1 MYHKDNGEPRPSS
14 TPTQNS
20 ARKAKFDGKLLPGSY
35 QFPFSIPFPAQVDFD
50 LLSAILPSASEVVH
64 PFSDIGVPA
73 SPMSPTNQPYIEP
86 KSPGRSAPAS
96 SIKSSSLR
104 SNSPDLDIANE
115 RRKREPRRTLSGDSN
130 ISTEIALE
138 TPQSFIENTA
148 ATIFYELVVRIVHGR
163 FRPDNKYASAHLL
176 LISILIPQKKNR
188 IKAPIT
194 YIPAVVAQPATI
206 RRQQAYENAAL
217 IPGPHSDPEGWL
229 SLPTT
234 VLRGSLTGTLAQNVA
249 IECTV
254 SLIVTSKGSEAL
266 TRRSSAI
273 SC

>member
-1 MYHKDNGEPRPSS
+1 
-14 TPTQNS
+14 
-20 ARKAKFDGKLLPGSY
+20 LPGSY
-35 QFPFSIPFPAQVDFD
+35 PFSFSIPFPGQVDFD
-50 LLSAILPSASEVVH
+50 LLSAVLPAPEFVH

-86 KSPGRSAPAS
+86 KSPGRSTPVS
-96 SIKSSSLR
+96 PIKSSSLR

-115 RRKREPRRTLSGDSN
+115 RRKRDPHRTLSGDSN

-138 TPQSFIENTA
+138 NPQSFIENRA

-163 FRPDNKYASAHLL
+163 FRPDNKYVSAHLL
-176 LISILIPQKKNR
+176 LISILISQKNR

-194 YIPAVVAQPATI
+194 YIPAVVAQPASI

-234 VLRGSLTGTLAQNVA
+234 VLQGSMTGTLAQNVA

-254 SLIVTSKGSEAL
+254 S
-266 TRRSSAI
+266 
-273 SC
+273 